1 MKAMPLALTIAG
13 LMLYGLGGVYI
24 GTPDGG
30 FYWLRALVPLTI
42 GAALV
47 SAGIWLAWRRR

>member
-13 LMLYGLGGVYI
+13 LKLYALGGIYI

-30 FYWLRALVPLTI
+30 FYWLRALATLTL